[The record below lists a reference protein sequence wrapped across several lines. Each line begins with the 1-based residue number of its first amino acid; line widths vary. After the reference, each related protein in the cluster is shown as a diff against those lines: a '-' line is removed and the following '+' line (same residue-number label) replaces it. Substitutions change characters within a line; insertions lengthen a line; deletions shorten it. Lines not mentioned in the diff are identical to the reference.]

1 MDEDPEL
8 SEAKAEAEADNS
20 EEAPRI
26 TTGAAIAISL
36 ASLLVVV
43 FAIYY
48 GVAQTVAGLFVIVGI
63 PLALLWFV
71 WNVFLRRLWR
81 MRRIRGAQERRELL
95 EAALRDKG
103 QTTNKIPKE
112 PEE

>member
-8 SEAKAEAEADNS
+8 SESKTEAGADNS

-26 TTGAAIAISL
+26 TTGAAIAILL
-36 ASLLVVV
+36 ASLLVIV
-43 FAIYY
+43 FAIYF

-103 QTTNKIPKE
+103 QTTRIPKE